1 MQDLAEYSKFREKA
15 AASAARSLV
24 SLFRDIAPGMLEKK
38 DRGRGADLGA
48 VPLAYGQAESVAL
61 TMLQMQRVSAMLPY
75 QRAVHSASKAAWV

>member
-24 SLFRDIAPGMLEKK
+24 SLFREIAPGMLEKK

-48 VPLAYGQAESVAL
+48 VPLAYGQTRSAL
-61 TMLQMQRVSAMLPY
+61 SHKEV
-75 QRAVHSASKAAWV
+75 V

>member
-1 MQDLAEYSKFREKA
+1 MAHPCTTRLPQAPTKAPSYTYPCTQDLAEYSKFREKA

-48 VPLAYGQAESVAL
+48 VPLAYGQA
-61 TMLQMQRVSAMLPY
+61 R
-75 QRAVHSASKAAWV
+75 